1 MQTTATTYSPRPDAP
16 IGVFDSG
23 VGGLTVLRAL
33 LERLPDEDFVYL
45 GDTARL
51 PYGTKSPGSIRQYSL
66 QAARRLHECGVKCLV
81 VACNTA
87 SAAALDVLTAEFAPV
102 PVLGVLEPGAAA
114 ACRATRNDRIAVL
127 ATEST
132 VRGGAYQA
140 AIVRRLPQAVVS
152 ARACPL
158 FVALAEEAW
167 TDGPV
172 VEGVMHHYLDD
183 LFVAG
188 AEATHPD
195 TLLLGC
201 THFPVFAS
209 TLARVLGP
217 GIAIVDSAATTAG
230 SLAEVLE
237 ARGLCRAPGAG
248 HGRVTLLA
256 TDGAE
261 RFARVGAVFLG
272 RPLAPADVEIVD
284 LAPAPAATAAS
295 T

>member
-1 MQTTATTYSPRPDAP
+1 MAPDHTSAAAPRDLA

-33 LERLPDEDFVYL
+33 LARVPGEDYVYL

-66 QAARRLHECGVKCLV
+66 QAARRLHDHGVKCLV

-87 SAAALDVLTAEFAPV
+87 SAIALDALAREFAPV
-102 PVLGVLEPGAAA
+102 PVIGVLEPGAAA
-114 ACRATRNDRIAVL
+114 ACRATRSGRIAVL

-140 AIVRRLPQAVVS
+140 AIARRRPDARVT

-158 FVALAEEAW
+158 FVALAEEGW

-172 VEGVMHHYLDD
+172 VEGTIHRYLDD
-183 LFVAG
+183 LFAG
-188 AEATHPD
+188 EAAERPD

-201 THFPVFAS
+201 THFPVLAS

-217 GIAIVDSAATTAG
+217 DVAIVDSAATTAV
-230 SLAEVLE
+230 ALE
-237 ARGLCRAPGAG
+237 ETLAG
-248 HGRVTLLA
+248 HGLARDATGLRGRVRLLA

-261 RFARVGAVFLG
+261 RFARVGGMFLG
-272 RPLAPADVEIVD
+272 RDLEAGDVEIVD
-284 LAPAPAATAAS
+284 LAAPALPAA
-295 T
+295 